1 MAGQIK
7 LTPEE
12 LRTSARRYSEGSHTI
27 EDILNQLKSEQQVI
41 DANWEGAAWDRF
53 DQQFQDLVPQVQQ
66 FSQLLE
72 DIYQQLLSVADTIEQ
87 TDQDIA
93 SKIG

>member
-7 LTPEE
+7 LTQEE
-12 LRTSARRYSEGSHTI
+12 LRTSARRYSEGSNTI
-27 EDILNQLKSEQQVI
+27 DGILNQLKSEQQVI
-41 DANWEGAAWDRF
+41 DANWEGAAWERF
-53 DQQFQDLVPQVQQ
+53 DEQFQDLAPQVDK

-72 DIYQQLLSVADTIEQ
+72 DIYQQLLNVADTIEQ

-93 SKIG
+93 SQIG

>member
-12 LRTSARRYSEGSHTI
+12 LRASARRYSEGSQNI
-27 EDILNQLKSEQQVI
+27 EEILNQLKSEQQVI
-41 DANWEGAAWDRF
+41 DSNWEGVAWERF
-53 DQQFQDLVPQVQQ
+53 DQQFNDLVPQVQQ
-66 FSQLLE
+66 FSQLLD

-93 SKIG
+93 SRIG

>member
-12 LRTSARRYSEGSHTI
+12 LRTSARRYSEGSNTI

-41 DANWEGAAWDRF
+41 DANWKGAAWERF
-53 DQQFQDLVPQVQQ
+53 DQQFQNLAPQVQQ

-93 SKIG
+93 SQIG